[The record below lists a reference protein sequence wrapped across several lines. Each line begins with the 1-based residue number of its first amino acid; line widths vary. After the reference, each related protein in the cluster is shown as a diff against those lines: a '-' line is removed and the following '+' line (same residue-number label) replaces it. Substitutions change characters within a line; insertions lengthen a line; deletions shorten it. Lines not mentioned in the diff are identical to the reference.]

1 MVCWYTGAAGGSA
14 RSRGVS
20 GGVEGETTVVIGP
33 SENNPGATA
42 QRRRKSTW
50 IWVSAVVVALL
61 VIAGGF
67 VAIARPWTPEFRHG
81 GLTVAPPPS
90 TDQPVAEVTPAK
102 SDAPAPTSAGIAA
115 ALAPVVG
122 SPDLGSFAGQV
133 TDPTS
138 GAVLWSQDPA
148 KPMIPSSTAKV
159 MLVAAALLTLPD
171 DQRVATRVLA
181 GAPGELVLVGG
192 GDPTL
197 TTRADG
203 GYYTDGARIAE
214 LAARIKATGRQ
225 VSAIVVDTSA
235 YRGPTMASGWDPVD
249 IPEGSITPIEPIML
263 DGGRFDP
270 SADYSPRTST
280 PALDAGRA
288 LAAELGVDPAAVRV
302 GPAAQNGAEIAKVES
317 APLRVRLHDMMIHSD
332 NVLAETIGRE
342 LAVATGHEAS
352 FAGAVAATTAALTNA
367 GFDIAG
373 LHLADN
379 SGLSVDD
386 RVPPRLL
393 DAIIATA
400 AEPTGDAAVAPAGT
414 QAKPE
419 NDPRAAALAP
429 LLDDL
434 PVAGGTGTLAPRF
447 VTQNRQGAG
456 WVRAKTGTLS
466 VASALVGYVLDRDGR
481 VLTFALMSNDRLPEV
496 SRPALDA
503 VAGALRNCGCS

>member
-1 MVCWYTGAAGGSA
+1 VVDTGGNPGSPVRGRR
-14 RSRGVS
+14 RSR
-20 GGVEGETTVVIGP
+20 
-33 SENNPGATA
+33 
-42 QRRRKSTW
+42 W
-50 IWVSAVVVALL
+50 IWFSAVVVALL

-67 VAIARPWTPEFRHG
+67 AAIAQPWTPEFRHG
-81 GLTVAPPPS
+81 GLTVAPPPD
-90 TDQPVAEVTPAK
+90 TGQVFPDVAPAR
-102 SDAPAPTSAGIAA
+102 SDAPAPTVAGIAA

-122 SPDLGSFAGQV
+122 NPDLGAFAAQV
-133 TDPTS
+133 SDPGS
-138 GAVLWSQDPA
+138 GTVLWSQEPA
-148 KPMIPSSTAKV
+148 KAMIPSSTAKI

-171 DQRVATRVLA
+171 DQRVTTKVLA
-181 GAPGELVLVGG
+181 GAPGELVLVAG

-197 TTRADG
+197 TTRATG
-203 GYYTDGARIAE
+203 GYYTDGARIAD
-214 LAARIKATGRQ
+214 LAAQ
-225 VSAIVVDTSA
+225 VRAAGTQAKAIVVDTSA
-235 YRGPTMASGWDPVD
+235 YSGPSMASGWDPID
-249 IPEGSITPIEPIML
+249 IPEGSIAPIEPIML

-270 SADYSPRTST
+270 SADYSPRTAN

-288 LAAELGVDPAAVRV
+288 LAAELGIDPAAVRV
-302 GPAAQNGAEIAKVES
+302 GPAAQTGAQIAKVES

-342 LAVATGHEAS
+342 LAVASGQPAS
-352 FAGAVAATTAALTNA
+352 FAGAVAATSAALSAA

-386 RVPPRLL
+386 RVTPKLL
-393 DAIIATA
+393 DSIIATA
-400 AEPTGDAAVAPAGT
+400 AEPTGNAAVVPAGT
-414 QAKPE
+414 QARPE
-419 NDPRAAALAP
+419 SDPRAAALAP
-429 LLDDL
+429 MLDYL

-481 VLTFALMSNDRLPEV
+481 VLTFALMSNDRLPEL

>member
-1 MVCWYTGAAGGSA
+1 MDQRGGGQPPYGSEA
-14 RSRGVS
+14 P
-20 GGVEGETTVVIGP
+20 TVVI
-33 SENNPGATA
+33 
-42 QRRRKSTW
+42 QRESARPRGRRSLW
-50 IWVSAVVVALL
+50 IWLAAVFVAVL

-67 VAIARPWTPEFRHG
+67 AAIAKPWSPEFRHG
-81 GLTVAPPPS
+81 GLTVAAPPTGEPAPA
-90 TDQPVAEVTPAK
+90 QVTPAG
-102 SDAPAPTSAGIAA
+102 SNAPAPTPAGVAA

-133 TDPTS
+133 TDPAS
-138 GAVLWSQDPA
+138 GTVLWSQDPVKA
-148 KPMIPSSTAKV
+148 MIPSSTAKI

-171 DQRVATRVLA
+171 EQRVTTKVTA
-181 GAPGELVLVGG
+181 GAPGELVLVAG

-203 GYYTDGARIAE
+203 GYYTDGARVAD
-214 LAARIKATGRQ
+214 LAAKVRAAGTK
-225 VSAIVVDTSA
+225 VSSIVVDTSVYA
-235 YRGPTMASGWDPVD
+235 GPTMASGWDPID
-249 IPEGSITPIEPIML
+249 IPEGSIAPIEPIML

-270 SADYSPRTST
+270 SADYSPRSAN

-302 GPAAQNGAEIAKVES
+302 GQAAQRGAEIARVES

-332 NVLAETIGRE
+332 NVLAEAIGRE
-342 LAVATGHEAS
+342 LAMATGQEAS
-352 FAGAVAATTAALTNA
+352 FAGAVAATTAVLSTS
-367 GFDIAG
+367 GFDVSG

-393 DAIIATA
+393 DSIIAIA
-400 AEPTGDAAVAPAGT
+400 ARPTGDAAVIPAGT
-414 QAKPE
+414 QARPE
-419 NDPRAAALAP
+419 TDPRAAALAP

>member
-1 MVCWYTGAAGGSA
+1 MRRVMDQRGQGHPPYGSEA
-14 RSRGVS
+14 P
-20 GGVEGETTVVIGP
+20 TVVIDRNEDTTR
-33 SENNPGATA
+33 S
-42 QRRRKSTW
+42 RRRSLW
-50 IWVSAVVVALL
+50 IWSAAVVVALL

-67 VAIARPWTPEFRHG
+67 AAIAQPWTPEFRHG
-81 GLTVAPPPS
+81 GLIVADAPRLTPP
-90 TDQPVAEVTPAK
+90 AAAVTPAK
-102 SDAPAPTSAGIAA
+102 SNAPAPTVAGIAA

-122 SPDLGSFAGQV
+122 NPDLGSFAGQV
-133 TDPTS
+133 TDPAS
-138 GAVLWSQDPA
+138 GTVLWSQEPNTA
-148 KPMIPSSTAKV
+148 MIPSSTAKV
-159 MLVAAALLTLPD
+159 MLTAAALLTMPD
-171 DQRVATRVLA
+171 EQRVSTEIVA
-181 GAPGELVLVGG
+181 GAPGELVLVAG

-203 GYYTDGARIAE
+203 GYYTDGARIAD
-214 LAARIKATGRQ
+214 LAAQVKAAGTQ
-225 VSAIVVDTSA
+225 ANAIVVDTSA
-235 YRGPTMASGWDPVD
+235 YTGPTMASGWDPID
-249 IPEGSITPIEPIML
+249 IPEGSIAPIEPIML

-270 SADYSPRTST
+270 SADYSPRTAT

-288 LAAELGVDPAAVRV
+288 LAAELGIDPAAVRV
-302 GPAAQNGAEIAKVES
+302 GQAGVRGARIAQVES

-332 NVLAETIGRE
+332 NVLAEAIGRE
-342 LAVATGHEAS
+342 LALATGQEAS
-352 FAGAVAATTAALTNA
+352 FAGAVAATTAVLSTA
-367 GFDIAG
+367 GFDVTG

-393 DAIIATA
+393 DSIIATA
-400 AEPTGDAAVAPAGT
+400 AEPTGDAAVVPAGT
-414 QAKPE
+414 QARPE
-419 NDPRAAALAP
+419 TDPRAAALAP

>member
-1 MVCWYTGAAGGSA
+1 M
-14 RSRGVS
+14 
-20 GGVEGETTVVIGP
+20 
-33 SENNPGATA
+33 
-42 QRRRKSTW
+42 
-50 IWVSAVVVALL
+50 L

-67 VAIARPWTPEFRHG
+67 AAIARPWTPEFRHG
-81 GLTVAPPPS
+81 GLTVAAPPS
-90 TDQPVAEVTPAK
+90 AAAPTPALVAAG
-102 SDAPAPTSAGIAA
+102 SNAPAPTVAGVAA
-115 ALAPVVG
+115 ALAPVIG
-122 SPDLGSFAGQV
+122 NPDLGAFAGQV
-133 TDPTS
+133 TDPAS
-138 GAVLWSQDPA
+138 GTVLWTQDPA
-148 KPMIPSSTAKV
+148 KAMIPSSTAKI

-171 DQRVATRVLA
+171 EQRVATRVVA
-181 GAPGELVLVGG
+181 GAPGELVVIGG

-203 GYYTDGARIAE
+203 GYYTDGARIAD
-214 LAARIKATGRQ
+214 LAAQ
-225 VSAIVVDTSA
+225 VRAAGTQVHAIVVDTSA
-235 YRGPTMASGWDPVD
+235 YRGPAMAAGWDPID
-249 IPEGSITPIEPIML
+249 IPGGSITPIEPVML

-270 SADYSPRTST
+270 AADYSPRTST
-280 PALDAGRA
+280 PALDVGRA

-302 GPAAQNGAEIAKVES
+302 GEAAHNGPEIAKVES
-317 APLRVRLHDMMIHSD
+317 APLRIRLHDMMIHSD

-342 LAVATGHEAS
+342 LALATGHEAS
-352 FAGAVAATTAALTNA
+352 FAGATAATAAALTAA
-367 GFDIAG
+367 GFDVAG

-393 DAIIATA
+393 DAIIAIA
-400 AEPTGDAAVAPAGT
+400 ATPTGDAVTVPAGT
-414 QAKPE
+414 RARPE
-419 NDPRAAALAP
+419 TDPRAAALAP
-429 LLDDL
+429 MLDTL

-447 VTQNRQGAG
+447 VTQNRAGAG

>member
-1 MVCWYTGAAGGSA
+1 MVGTSGS
-14 RSRGVS
+14 
-20 GGVEGETTVVIGP
+20 
-33 SENNPGATA
+33 NPGS
-42 QRRRKSTW
+42 QVHKRRGSRW
-50 IWVSAVVVALL
+50 IWLSAVIVALL

-67 VAIARPWTPEFRHG
+67 AAIARPWTPEFRHG
-81 GLTVAPPPS
+81 GLTVAPPPD
-90 TDQPVAEVTPAK
+90 TGQVFPEVAPAR
-102 SDAPAPTSAGIAA
+102 SDAPAPTAAGIAA

-122 SPDLGSFAGQV
+122 NPDLGAFAGQV
-133 TDPTS
+133 SDPSS
-138 GAVLWSQDPA
+138 GAVLWSQDPTKA
-148 KPMIPSSTAKV
+148 MIPSSTAKI

-171 DQRVATRVLA
+171 DQRVATKVLA
-181 GAPGELVLVGG
+181 GAPGELVLVAG

-197 TTRADG
+197 TTRATG
-203 GYYTDGARIAE
+203 GYYTDGARISD
-214 LAARIKATGRQ
+214 LAAQ
-225 VSAIVVDTSA
+225 VRAAGTQAKAIVVDTSA
-235 YRGPTMASGWDPVD
+235 YTGPTMASGWDPVD
-249 IPEGSITPIEPIML
+249 IPEGSIAPIEPIML

-270 SADYSPRTST
+270 SADYSPRTAN

-288 LAAELGVDPAAVRV
+288 LAAELGIDPGAVRV
-302 GPAAQNGAEIAKVES
+302 GPAAQSGVQLAKVES

-342 LAVATGHEAS
+342 LAVASGQAAS
-352 FAGAVAATTAALTNA
+352 FAGAVAATSAALTAA
-367 GFDIAG
+367 GFDVTG

-386 RVPPRLL
+386 RVTPKLL
-393 DAIIATA
+393 DSIIATA
-400 AEPTGDAAVAPAGT
+400 AEPTGAAAVAPAGT

-429 LLDDL
+429 MLDYL

-481 VLTFALMSNDRLPEV
+481 VLTFALMSNDRLPEL

>member
-1 MVCWYTGAAGGSA
+1 M
-14 RSRGVS
+14 
-20 GGVEGETTVVIGP
+20 IGP
-33 SENNPGATA
+33 SEQNPGW
-42 QRRRKSTW
+42 QEPRRRRSGW
-50 IWVSAVVVALL
+50 IWLSAVLVALL
-61 VIAGGF
+61 LIGGGF
-67 VAIARPWTPEFRHG
+67 AAIARPWTPEFRHG
-81 GLTVAPPPS
+81 GLTVADAPS
-90 TDQPVAEVTPAK
+90 AATPTTAIAPAR
-102 SDAPAPTSAGIAA
+102 SDAPAPTVAGIAA
-115 ALAPVVG
+115 ALAQVTS
-122 SPDLGSFAGQV
+122 SPDLGAFAGQV

-138 GAVLWSQDPA
+138 GTVLWSQEPTKA
-148 KPMIPSSTAKV
+148 MIPSSTAKI

-203 GYYTDGARIAE
+203 GYYTDGPRIAD
-214 LAARIKATGRQ
+214 LAAQIKAAGRQ
-225 VSAIVVDTSA
+225 ASAIVVDTSA
-235 YRGPTMASGWDPVD
+235 YTGPTMAAGWDPID
-249 IPEGSITPIEPIML
+249 IPEGSITPIEPVML

-288 LAAELGVDPAAVRV
+288 LAAELGIDPAAVRV
-302 GPAAQNGAEIAKVES
+302 GQAASTGAEIAKVES
-317 APLRVRLHDMMIHSD
+317 APLRIRLHDMMIHSD

-342 LAVATGHEAS
+342 LAVATGREAS
-352 FAGAVAATTAALTNA
+352 FAGAAAATAAALTTA
-367 GFDIAG
+367 GFDVSG

-393 DAIIATA
+393 DTIVATA
-400 AEPTGDAAVAPAGT
+400 AKPTGDAAVVPAGT
-414 QAKPE
+414 QARPE

-447 VTQNRQGAG
+447 VTQNREGAG

>member
-1 MVCWYTGAAGGSA
+1 MIGRSDNNNPDSQPP
-14 RSRGVS
+14 RSRRS
-20 GGVEGETTVVIGP
+20 G
-33 SENNPGATA
+33 
-42 QRRRKSTW
+42 W
-50 IWVSAVVVALL
+50 IWLSAVVVALL

-67 VAIARPWTPEFRHG
+67 AAIAQPWSPEFRHG

-90 TDQPVAEVTPAK
+90 TDRAVAEVTPAR
-102 SDAPAPTSAGIAA
+102 SDAPAPTAAGIAA

-122 SPDLGSFAGQV
+122 SPDLGAFAGQV

-138 GAVLWSQDPA
+138 GTVLWSQDPA
-148 KPMIPSSTAKV
+148 KAMIPSSTAKV

-171 DQRVATRVLA
+171 DQRIATKVVA
-181 GAPGELVLVGG
+181 GAPGELVLVAG

-197 TTRADG
+197 TTKADG
-203 GYYTDGARIAE
+203 GYYTDGPRIAD
-214 LAARIKATGRQ
+214 LAAQIKAKGTKA
-225 VSAIVVDTSA
+225 SAIVVDNA
-235 YRGPTMASGWDPVD
+235 AFVGPTMAPGWDPVD
-249 IPEGSITPIEPIML
+249 IPEGSISPIEPVML

-270 SADYSPRTST
+270 SADYSPRTAT

-288 LAAELGVDPAAVRV
+288 LAAELGIDPAAVRV
-302 GPAAQNGAEIAKVES
+302 GPAERNGAELARVES

-342 LAVATGHEAS
+342 LALATGLPPS
-352 FAGAVAATTAALTNA
+352 FAGAVAATTAALTSA
-367 GFDIAG
+367 GFDVAG

-393 DAIIATA
+393 DSIIATA
-400 AEPTGDAAVAPAGT
+400 AEPTGAASVVPAGT
-414 QAKPE
+414 RARPE
-419 NDPRAAALAP
+419 TDPRAAALAP

-447 VTQNRQGAG
+447 VTQNRAGAG

-503 VAGALRNCGCS
+503 VAGTLRNCGCS

>member
-1 MVCWYTGAAGGSA
+1 MTDGSNPGSQTQGRR
-14 RSRGVS
+14 RSR
-20 GGVEGETTVVIGP
+20 
-33 SENNPGATA
+33 
-42 QRRRKSTW
+42 W
-50 IWVSAVVVALL
+50 IWLSAVVVALL

-67 VAIARPWTPEFRHG
+67 AAIAQPWTPEFRHG
-81 GLTVAPPPS
+81 GLTVAAPPDTGQVFPE
-90 TDQPVAEVTPAK
+90 VAPAR
-102 SDAPAPTSAGIAA
+102 SDAPAPTVAGIAA
-115 ALAPVVG
+115 ALAPVIG
-122 SPDLGSFAGQV
+122 NPDLGAFAGQV
-133 TDPTS
+133 SDPGS
-138 GAVLWSQDPA
+138 GTVLWSQEPTKA
-148 KPMIPSSTAKV
+148 MIPSSTAKI

-171 DQRVATRVLA
+171 DQRVATKVLA
-181 GAPGELVLVGG
+181 GAPGELVLVAG

-197 TTRADG
+197 TLQADG
-203 GYYTDGARIAE
+203 GYFTDGAKISD
-214 LAARIKATGRQ
+214 LAAQ
-225 VSAIVVDTSA
+225 VRAAGKQANAIVVDTSL
-235 YRGPTMASGWDPVD
+235 YSGPTMASGWDPIDV
-249 IPEGSITPIEPIML
+249 PEGSITPIEPIMI
-263 DGGRFDP
+263 DSGRAEF
-270 SADYSPRTST
+270 SVDYSPRTST

-288 LAAELGVDPAAVRV
+288 LAAELGIDPGAVRV
-302 GPAAQNGAEIAKVES
+302 GQAAQNGTQIAKVES

-342 LAVATGHEAS
+342 LAIASGQPAS
-352 FAGAVAATTAALTNA
+352 FAGAAAATSAALSAA
-367 GFDIAG
+367 GFDISG

-386 RVPPRLL
+386 RVPPKLL
-393 DAIIATA
+393 ESIIATA
-400 AEPTGDAAVAPAGT
+400 AKPTGSGAVVPAGT
-414 QAKPE
+414 QARPE

-434 PVAGGTGTLAPRF
+434 PVAGGTGTLAPRYARF

>member
-1 MVCWYTGAAGGSA
+1 MDQRGTGHPPYANEAP
-14 RSRGVS
+14 
-20 GGVEGETTVVIGP
+20 TVVIDRNTGETG
-33 SENNPGATA
+33 SRGG
-42 QRRRKSTW
+42 RSSLW
-50 IWVSAVVVALL
+50 IWLSAVVVAVLM
-61 VIAGGF
+61 IAGGF
-67 VAIARPWTPEFRHG
+67 AVIAKPWSPEFRHG
-81 GLTVAPPPS
+81 GLTIAEPPRG
-90 TDQPVAEVTPAK
+90 QAAAAQVTPAR
-102 SDAPAPTSAGIAA
+102 SDAPAPTAAGIAA

-122 SPDLGSFAGQV
+122 SPDLGAFAGQV

-138 GAVLWSQDPA
+138 GTVLWSQDSTKA
-148 KPMIPSSTAKV
+148 MIPSSTAKV

-171 DQRVATRVLA
+171 DQRVPTRIVA
-181 GAPGELVLVGG
+181 GAPGELVLVAG

-203 GYYTDGARIAE
+203 GYYTDGARIAD
-214 LAARIKATGRQ
+214 LAAQVKASGRQ
-225 VSAIVVDTSA
+225 VNAIVVDTSA
-235 YRGPTMASGWDPVD
+235 YTGPTMAAGWDPID

-263 DGGRFDP
+263 DGGRFDS

-280 PALDAGRA
+280 PALEAGRA

-302 GPAAQNGAEIAKVES
+302 GQAAKNGAELARVES
-317 APLRVRLHDMMIHSD
+317 APLRVRLHDMMIYSD

-342 LAVATGHEAS
+342 LAVATGREAS
-352 FAGAVAATTAALTNA
+352 FAGAVAATSAALTSA

-373 LHLADN
+373 LQLADN

-393 DAIIATA
+393 DSIIATA
-400 AEPTGDAAVAPAGT
+400 AKPSGDAAMVPAGT
-414 QAKPE
+414 QARPE
-419 NDPRAAALAP
+419 SDPRAAALAP

-447 VTQNRQGAG
+447 VTQNRAGAG

-503 VAGALRNCGCS
+503 VAGTLRNCGCS

>member
-1 MVCWYTGAAGGSA
+1 MDQRGGGQPPYGSEA
-14 RSRGVS
+14 P
-20 GGVEGETTVVIGP
+20 TVVL
-33 SENNPGATA
+33 
-42 QRRRKSTW
+42 QRRPEQEKPGGRRSLW
-50 IWVSAVVVALL
+50 IWLSAVVVAVL

-67 VAIARPWTPEFRHG
+67 AAIAKPWTPEFRHG
-81 GLTVAPPPS
+81 GLTVAEAPRDEPS
-90 TDQPVAEVTPAK
+90 PAQVTPAR
-102 SDAPAPTSAGIAA
+102 SNAPAPTPAGLAA

-133 TDPTS
+133 TDAAS
-138 GAVLWSQDPA
+138 GTVLWSQDPTKA
-148 KPMIPSSTAKV
+148 MIPSSTAKT

-171 DQRVATRVLA
+171 EQRLATKAVT
-181 GAPGELVLVGG
+181 GAPGELVLVAG

-203 GYYTDGARIAE
+203 GYYTDGARIAD
-214 LAARIKATGRQ
+214 LAAKVKAAGTK
-225 VSAIVVDTSA
+225 VSSIVVDNSVYA
-235 YRGPTMASGWDPVD
+235 GPTMASGWDPID
-249 IPEGSITPIEPIML
+249 IPEGSIAPIEPIML

-270 SADYSPRTST
+270 SADYSPRSAT

-302 GPAAQNGAEIAKVES
+302 GQAAQRGAEIARVES

-332 NVLAETIGRE
+332 NVLAEAIGRE
-342 LAVATGHEAS
+342 LAMATGQEAS
-352 FAGAVAATTAALTNA
+352 FAGAVAATTAVLSTS
-367 GFDIAG
+367 GFDVSG

-393 DAIIATA
+393 DSIIATA
-400 AEPTGDAAVAPAGT
+400 AQPTGDAAVVPAGT
-414 QAKPE
+414 QARPE
-419 NDPRAAALAP
+419 TDPRAAALAP

>member
-1 MVCWYTGAAGGSA
+1 MIGRSDENSGP
-14 RSRGVS
+14 RSRG
-20 GGVEGETTVVIGP
+20 
-33 SENNPGATA
+33 A
-42 QRRRKSTW
+42 RW
-50 IWVSAVVVALL
+50 IWLSAVVVALL
-61 VIAGGF
+61 LIAGGF
-67 VAIARPWTPEFRHG
+67 AAIAKPWTPEFRHG
-81 GLTVAPPPS
+81 GRTIADAPS
-90 TDQPVAEVTPAK
+90 TDLPGAAVVPAR
-102 SDAPAPTSAGIAA
+102 SDAPAPTAAGIAA

-122 SPDLGSFAGQV
+122 SPDLGAFAGQV

-138 GAVLWSQDPA
+138 GTVLWSQDPT
-148 KPMIPSSTAKV
+148 KPMIPSSTAKI
-159 MLVAAALLTLPD
+159 MLTAAALLTLPD

-181 GAPGELVLVGG
+181 GAPGELVLVAG

-197 TTRADG
+197 TNTTDG
-203 GYYTDGARIAE
+203 GYYTDGARIAD
-214 LAARIKATGRQ
+214 LAAQVKAAGRQ
-225 VSAIVVDTSA
+225 VSAIVVDTTA
-235 YRGPTMASGWDPVD
+235 YTGPTLASGWDPID

-263 DGGRFDP
+263 DGGRFDHT
-270 SADYSPRTST
+270 ADYSPRTST

-288 LAAELGVDPAAVRV
+288 LAAALGVDPGAVRV
-302 GPAAQNGAEIAKVES
+302 GPADRTGVEIAKVES

-352 FAGAVAATTAALTNA
+352 FAGAVAATAAALTSA
-367 GFDIAG
+367 GFDVSG

-393 DAIIATA
+393 DSIVATA
-400 AEPTGDAAVAPAGT
+400 AEPTGDAAVVPAGT
-414 QAKPE
+414 QARPE
-419 NDPRAAALAP
+419 TDPRAAALAP

-503 VAGALRNCGCS
+503 VAGALRDCGCN